1 MSEAT
6 LALQVLFAN
15 VLRIWDWRTRQK
27 LNHFSNG
34 NPKGTR
40 ITEVKFL
47 NEDDVA
53 LLMTGSQEGVVRIY
67 RSYES
72 LQTIELVS
80 AWRALTDL
88 LPSNRSSGLVA
99 EWQQGR
105 GSMLV
110 GGDVRVIRVWDAP
123 REMCLQVN
131 FTLIISL

>member
-1 MSEAT
+1 M
-6 LALQVLFAN
+6 LIY
-15 VLRIWDWRTRQK
+15 LRIWDWSAGHKMNR
-27 LNHFSNG
+27 FSNG
-34 NPKGTR
+34 NPRGTR

-67 RSYES
+67 RNYES
-72 LQTIELVS
+72 QQNIELVS

-123 REMCLQVN
+123 REMCLQV
-131 FTLIISL
+131 TIRTCLA